1 MSSPSR
7 LHPRRVLR
15 KRRKFTSRSTLALS
29 ALPAAA
35 VVDAVVTAVVIV
47 AVAVAV
53 SVPIPVPVR
62 ARARGAA
69 TSPKHVLYNVSQGEY
84 EYVYVTR
91 RYEPGSP
98 H

>member
-35 VVDAVVTAVVIV
+35 VVDAVVIAVVIV
-47 AVAVAV
+47 AVAVAAV
-53 SVPIPVPVR
+53 ED
-62 ARARGAA
+62 AA
-69 TSPKHVLYNVSQGEY
+69 GLMATVLPPSSMLMTSLLSLRSHDQPD
-84 EYVYVTR
+84 R
-91 RYEPGSP
+91 C
-98 H
+98 